1 MTDIPVTMRDAAQL
15 WRYMQHQEDVQ
26 YERMARTCHIRYVT
40 EQPEKRHEDSLVS
53 HDRINA

>member
-26 YERMARTCHIRYVT
+26 YERMA
-40 EQPEKRHEDSLVS
+40 KVS
-53 HDRINA
+53 VRDAPDREPDARVSVADRPRSK